1 MALLLSYYFVV
12 ACTMSNEFKI
22 CIRTGSD
29 SKITHLL
36 ADVKH

>member
-12 ACTMSNEFKI
+12 ACTMSNELKI
-22 CIRTGSD
+22 CIRTHD